1 VWIEFALMIEEKQY
15 VLPLPP
21 HLVLIFWLRIEIQ
34 QRQRQFGREPRDDD
48 RHKLENLRTSLTPL
62 LAELNRLQ
70 AAAGVFQSAQSQS
83 IHRDDQV
90 EEWDTIV
97 DGLDQDAQTEP
108 AETSPSACT
117 SSAPTVTQVPVEH
130 QPLCLPSN
138 RNVTPTHNAI
148 ELSLRITQA
157 KTHLS
162 QLRELIAEKSVQ
174 YSDVIRAAPRKGVRT
189 RARGTV
195 KGMNMRIAFHCQVYT
210 HCQSRLVLLG
220 AGDATLQQ
228 FRELKKDDI
237 RASTAILTPN
247 IPGSTTLQLSWI
259 WHDVARHILP
269 GADADLSSN
278 NAATIL
284 ECM

>member
-1 VWIEFALMIEEKQY
+1 M
-15 VLPLPP
+15 
-21 HLVLIFWLRIEIQ
+21 
-34 QRQRQFGREPRDDD
+34 
-48 RHKLENLRTSLTPL
+48 TPL
-62 LAELNRLQ
+62 LAELNQLQ

-83 IHRDDQV
+83 IHRHDQV
-90 EEWDTIV
+90 EDWDTIV
-97 DGLDQDAQTEP
+97 EGLDQDAQTEL
-108 AETSPSACT
+108 AATSA
-117 SSAPTVTQVPVEH
+117 SAPTVTDVPVEH
-130 QPLCLPSN
+130 QTLCLPSN
-138 RNVTPTHNAI
+138 RNVTLTHNAI
-148 ELSLRITQA
+148 ELSLRKTQA

-174 YSDVIRAAPRKGVRT
+174 YSDVIRAAPRKGVRA

-195 KGMNMRIAFHCQVYT
+195 KGINMRIAFHCQVYT

-220 AGDATLQQ
+220 ADNATLQQ

-259 WHDVARHILP
+259 WHNVACHIVP
-269 GADADLSSN
+269 GANANADLSLN